1 MNEIPQ
7 RMPPLPSGTYQA
19 KSAGS
24 VPEPKPEELEKAVA
38 QRLQSRFAAY
48 RTATGNNGQLSFEV
62 QIGRN
67 GQPVFPRGGGV
78 IFDDQFQKEAGQSG
92 MDKAKGLV
100 KEQIPEGE
108 GSGSKYQVTI
118 QLSNRGVKVTVT
130 PQKV

>member
-1 MNEIPQ
+1 MNGIPSQ
-7 RMPPLPSGTYQA
+7 LPPSGAYQT

-38 QRLQSRFAAY
+38 QRLQNRFATY
-48 RTATGNNGQLSFEV
+48 RTATGNNGQISFEV

-67 GQPVFPRGGGV
+67 GQPVFPRGGA
-78 IFDDQFQKEAGQSG
+78 IAFDDQFQKEAGQSG

-100 KEQIPEGE
+100 KENISEGE
-108 GSGSKYQVTI
+108 GTGKYQVTI